1 VGVYDNILHDDPGS
15 VPDRFA
21 DIASEQGGVSMD
33 SKHDLPKIWEKLE
46 QLPDNRVGFLV
57 ACRNGSNYTAMLW
70 GTDFPIVQTECIPPN
85 KCIIVLIFGGD
96 ADFGK
101 RGTAFTVHHP
111 DFEPV
116 ETTREVIRSLGFTY
130 DQDIYTRKR
139 QQFEQF
145 DL

>member
-1 VGVYDNILHDDPGS
+1 
-15 VPDRFA
+15 
-21 DIASEQGGVSMD
+21 MD